1 MKYLVIGAMTCCIP
15 FATLA
20 DQIHVSTDIPPIAG
34 IAQAIGRDHVTVSP
48 LLGPN
53 QSPHHVTLRPSQ
65 AKSVAQADM
74 IWVVGP
80 DLTPGL
86 FDRMVAVA
94 GDRIHNIAALPTLDR
109 RTLDADHDHDHDHAH
124 DDNHDDDHGRT
135 ETADDTSAADTM
147 MDPHVWLSP
156 TNAITI
162 AAAMRDELRQIDP
175 ENADHFAAN
184 FAQFEQTLSQIL
196 VDAPRV
202 ITHTNIAV
210 SHDAY
215 GYFQSG
221 LGDIETI
228 TLTDAAATELTP
240 RSMAQTL
247 SELDQKSVACFIIDP
262 AEQAKTAQGLAER
275 NGIPAIIVSPIFAT
289 SNTYANP
296 YLDLMAALVQA
307 YRTCLAQ

>member
-1 MKYLVIGAMTCCIP
+1 MLYSKEPEPDA
-15 FATLA
+15 
-20 DQIHVSTDIPPIAG
+20 
-34 IAQAIGRDHVTVSP
+34 VTVIVPSFTP
-48 LLGPN
+48 
-53 QSPHHVTLRPSQ
+53 QSDGFASATEL
-65 AKSVAQADM
+65 
-74 IWVVGP
+74 IVG
-80 DLTPGL
+80 
-86 FDRMVAVA
+86 AVGA
-94 GDRIHNIAALPTLDR
+94 VKI
-109 RTLDADHDHDHDHAH
+109 
-124 DDNHDDDHGRT
+124 
-135 ETADDTSAADTM
+135 TSAADTM

-156 TNAITI
+156 KNAITI

-247 SELDQKSVACFIIDP
+247 SELDQKSVACFIIDSTIGFNFRNI
-262 AEQAKTAQGLAER
+262 ARHQGMV
-275 NGIPAIIVSPIFAT
+275 NG
-289 SNTYANP
+289 
-296 YLDLMAALVQA
+296 
-307 YRTCLAQ
+307 